1 MLSLYRRPRLS
12 RRLRRYYPMGFNGG
26 TRLPVDIHVEND
38 EFIIT
43 APVAGLKPEDLK
55 VEILD
60 DVLTLSGETRSNES
74 NGDGNYLLREIHYG
88 SFSRSFRLPSSV
100 EAEGAEAKVEDG
112 ILTIRLPKVEEER
125 PKKIEV
131 NVD

>member
-1 MLSLYRRPRLS
+1 
-12 RRLRRYYPMGFNGG
+12 MGFNGG

-55 VEILD
+55 IEILD
-60 DVLTLSGETRSNES
+60 DVLTLSGEVRSES
-74 NGDGNYLLREIHYG
+74 NGDGDYLLREIHYG
-88 SFSRSFRLPSSV
+88 EFSRSFRLPSSV
-100 EAEGAEAKVEDG
+100 EAEGADAKVEDG

-131 NVD
+131 KAN

>member
-1 MLSLYRRPRLS
+1 MLSLYRRPRFS
-12 RRLRRYYPMGFNGG
+12 RRLRRYYPTGFNGG
-26 TRLPVDIHVEND
+26 SRLPVDIHIEND

-55 VEILD
+55 IEILD
-60 DVLTLSGETRSNES
+60 DVLTLSGEVRSES
-74 NGDGNYLLREIHYG
+74 NGDGDYLLREIHYG
-88 SFSRSFRLPSSV
+88 EFSRSFRLPSSV
-100 EAEGAEAKVEDG
+100 EADGAEAKVEDG

-131 NVD
+131 KAN

>member
-1 MLSLYRRPRLS
+1 MLSLYRRPRFS
-12 RRLRRYYPMGFNGG
+12 RRLRRHYPLGFNGG

-38 EFIIT
+38 EFILT

-55 VEILD
+55 IEILD
-60 DVLTLSGETRSNES
+60 DVLTLSGEVRSES
-74 NGDGNYLLREIHYG
+74 NGDGDYLLREIHYG
-88 SFSRSFRLPSSV
+88 EFSRSFRLPSSV
-100 EAEGAEAKVEDG
+100 EAEGADAKVEDG

-131 NVD
+131 KAN

>member
-1 MLSLYRRPRLS
+1 MLSLYRRPRYS
-12 RRLRRYYPMGFNGG
+12 RRLHGRYPIGFNGG

-55 VEILD
+55 IEILD
-60 DVLTLSGETRSNES
+60 DVLTLSGEVRSEG
-74 NGDGNYLLREIHYG
+74 NGDGKYLLREIHYG
-88 SFSRSFRLPSSV
+88 EFRRSFHLPSSV
-100 EAEGAEAKVEDG
+100 EADGAEAKVEDG
-112 ILTIRLPKVEEER
+112 ILTVRLPKVEDER

-131 NVD
+131 KAK

>member
-1 MLSLYRRPRLS
+1 MLSLYRRPRFS
-12 RRLRRYYPMGFNGG
+12 RRLRRYYPAGFNGG

-43 APVAGLKPEDLK
+43 APVAGLKAEDLK
-55 VEILD
+55 IEILD
-60 DVLTLSGETRSNES
+60 DVLTLSGEVRSES
-74 NGDGNYLLREIHYG
+74 NGDGDYLLREIHYG
-88 SFSRSFRLPSSV
+88 EFSRSFRLPSSV
-100 EAEGAEAKVEDG
+100 EADGAEAKVEDG

-131 NVD
+131 KAK